1 MSKISNFFIIIAH
14 YVREFHTTLLPKVGQ
29 NCFLKL
35 LLSEVSEKF
44 KTLMISEELLA
55 YHRNNGV
62 WEKMEEVDSGVC
74 LVSLVL
80 NFGEWV
86 TKGLLSGW

>member
-62 WEKMEEVDSGVC
+62 WESMSQGIRITV
-74 LVSLVL
+74 
-80 NFGEWV
+80 FGRVFDDDIMPLKWL
-86 TKGLLSGW
+86 GI